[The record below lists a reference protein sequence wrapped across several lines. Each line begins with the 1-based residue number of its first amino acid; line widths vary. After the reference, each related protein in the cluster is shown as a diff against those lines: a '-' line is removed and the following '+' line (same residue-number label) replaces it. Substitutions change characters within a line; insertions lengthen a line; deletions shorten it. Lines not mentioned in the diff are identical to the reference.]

1 MSDKKHGAGSGLI
14 GTVQKVWGPGPLQ
27 QAKMR
32 GPSPD
37 RIAFEPHFLGAK
49 DSQVARAL
57 LSGRVEVA
65 GLGQPVDPAGEA
77 FWSVVPVRNEMF
89 VRLHAFSW
97 LPALLAPGG
106 GQNDDPSSD
115 LPDSAQRQALART
128 LFDRWIDHYERWSP
142 DVWAPLVTAERL
154 TQILCHQ
161 SVLLGQRALTER
173 SRILNSLARQTRF
186 LAQNA
191 HKANAGTDQL
201 ITAIGLSIAALCI
214 PGCAGALE
222 NGQELVRR
230 ELRLQMRSDGGHIS
244 RNPSTQL
251 ELALRLHMLRE
262 TYSGLGRNV
271 PGFVRLGAE
280 RMGVMVRFFR
290 LGDGRLA
297 VFNGGYEDDPN
308 CVEEVLGRIDADSP
322 VTSVARYSHY
332 QRVEAA
338 RTTLI
343 ADVGDRRE
351 PFSRRAFDGASAFEF
366 SVGRARLVVNCGN
379 GEAEGTTWFDALRQ
393 AAAHST
399 LSFEADA
406 APERSLFAPKTEH
419 TRTED
424 IAGSLIEIF
433 RPFSAR
439 LTGADTGPDP
449 AAVARAHASGDPGHF
464 RALYVAA
471 GGDDIRGEDRIS
483 RLPEAF
489 QPHWRLRFHLHPGVK
504 ASLARDNRSVLI
516 VLRSG
521 EGWRFRTDWPMLSLV
536 PSVYFGGG
544 SGPVQT
550 QQIVLAPAPV
560 SEKMQS
566 DPADPAE
573 GKPTVLDTE
582 KPSDIMIRWAFRRL
596 DHGRG

>member
-1 MSDKKHGAGSGLI
+1 MTEKKHGTGTGLI

-27 QAKMR
+27 QARMR

-37 RIAFEPHFLGAK
+37 RIAFKPRFLGAK
-49 DSQVARAL
+49 DTEVARAL
-57 LSGRVEVA
+57 LSGRIRVA
-65 GLGQPVDPAGEA
+65 GLAQPVDPAGEA
-77 FWSVVPVRNEMF
+77 FWSIVPVRNEMF

-97 LPALLAPGG
+97 LPALLAPGSV
-106 GQNDDPSSD
+106 QDSDPESD
-115 LPDSAQRQALART
+115 LPDTAQREALARA
-128 LFDRWIDHYERWSP
+128 LFDRWIDHYERWAP

-161 SVLLGQRALTER
+161 AVLLGQRELTER

-191 HKANAGTDQL
+191 HKATAGTDQL
-201 ITAIGLSIAALCI
+201 MTAIGLSMAALCI
-214 PGCAGALE
+214 PGCVGALE

-230 ELRLQMRSDGGHIS
+230 EMRLQMRSDGGHIS

-280 RMGVMVRFFR
+280 RMGAMVRFFR

-297 VFNGGYEDDPN
+297 VFNGGYEDDPR
-308 CVEEVLGRIDADSP
+308 CVEEVLNNIDADSP

-366 SVGRARLVVNCGN
+366 SVGRSRLVVNCGN
-379 GEAEGTTWFDALRQ
+379 GEAEGSSWSDALRQ

-399 LSFEADA
+399 LSIEGGAV
-406 APERSLFAPKTEH
+406 PERSVFSAKTEH

-439 LTGADTGPDP
+439 MLGADSEPDTV
-449 AAVARAHASGDPGHF
+449 VARAHAAGDPGHF

-471 GGDDIRGEDRIS
+471 GGDDIRGEDRITH
-483 RLPEAF
+483 LPTIL
-489 QPHWRLRFHLHPGVK
+489 QPHWRLRFHLHPGLK

-521 EGWRFRTDWPMLSLV
+521 EGWRFRTDWPVLSLE

-550 QQIVLAPAPV
+550 QQIVLASAPAAEIVQP
-560 SEKMQS
+560 E
-566 DPADPAE
+566 PADPTMAVN
-573 GKPTVLDTE
+573 TVLDT
-582 KPSDIMIRWAFRRL
+582 KNSYDIMIRWAFRRL
-596 DHGRG
+596 DHARG